1 MIAHKKEFTGGFL
14 LFIAFWVVFG
24 IGMSPIYGEGM
35 NILNY
40 MDNLYNTIS
49 KKSAY
54 YIPVV
59 KEKTA
64 DYQGKTINFT
74 LMTHSSEEAERMAK
88 LFTAGQANVTVDGEK
103 VMVEG
108 DFGLMLDNIISDS
121 ESMFANDG
129 TAIRAKYNFSEKQ
142 VMYDQWNAMYL
153 AIKDLNKQ
161 KKFKEAKIINQVQ
174 TKAVEPAY
182 NYYGIQAED
191 IKSKMG
197 IVVASL
203 GGYVVYTL
211 WFGFSIFFMFE
222 GWGLK
227 IEH

>member
-14 LFIAFWVVFG
+14 LFIAFWVVFT
-24 IGMSPIYGEGM
+24 IGMSPIYGEGQ

-64 DYQGKTINFT
+64 DYQGKAIDFTIKT
-74 LMTHSSEEAERMAK
+74 GSSEQAERTAK
-88 LFTAGQANVTVDGEK
+88 LFTSGQAKVTVDAEVVK
-103 VMVEG
+103 VEG
-108 DFGLMLDNIISDS
+108 DFGLILDNIIRDS

-129 TAIRAKYNFSEKQ
+129 SSVRTKYGYNEKQ
-142 VMYDQWNAMYL
+142 ALYDWWSAMKL

-191 IKSKMG
+191 IKTKMG